1 MLNVALWEPEIP
13 PNTGNVARLCAASR
27 TALWIVGRPNFQMDD
42 KAVKR
47 AGLDYWPYV
56 NLNFLHS
63 LEQLEKM
70 FPVGKLRPFS
80 VRGSN
85 TYSQVQYKDGDCLLF
100 GPESRGLPPEFL
112 ARHTEFTL
120 KIPMVCP
127 EVRSIN
133 LSTSVGIGLYEA
145 LRQLDFPG

>member
-1 MLNVALWEPEIP
+1 
-13 PNTGNVARLCAASR
+13 
-27 TALWIVGRPNFQMDD
+27 MDD

-63 LEQLEKM
+63 LEQLEEM
-70 FPVGKLRPFS
+70 FPVGNLRPFS

-85 TYSQVQYKDGDCLLF
+85 TYTQVQYQDGDCLLF

-112 ARHTEFTL
+112 ARHSKYSL
-120 KIPMVCP
+120 KIPIVCP

-145 LRQLDFPG
+145 LRQLNFPG